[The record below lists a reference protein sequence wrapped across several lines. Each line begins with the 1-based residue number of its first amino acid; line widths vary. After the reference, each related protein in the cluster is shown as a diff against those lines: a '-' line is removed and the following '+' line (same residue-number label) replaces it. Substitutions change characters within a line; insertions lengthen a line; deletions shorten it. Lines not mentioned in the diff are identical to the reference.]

1 MKNLEE
7 IKKMFNLPEITGV
20 SDKQTKYANDLRDQ
34 FIMSSNFDLDLIVK
48 AYESFKKCVL
58 SGRIAAAYAENLAD
72 YDTKNAYV
80 AAYETLEGIAGEDE
94 DWDNGIES
102 YFGRE
107 FARLVV
113 LMNATDARTII
124 DLLTGKQCKAY
135 VEALEA
141 IVAKI
146 EAEAKAEA
154 ATTGEDNDNT
164 ATEETTAEAKKTSYD
179 KSAIMRSAW
188 AKYKAK
194 GNKKTFGE
202 CLKAAWAEAKK
213 AAGVETTVT
222 KRTTK
227 TTRRTS
233 KTSTAV
239 YVG

>member
-1 MKNLEE
+1 MKNIEE

-72 YDTKNAYV
+72 YDTKNTYV

-94 DWDNGIES
+94 DWDSGIES

-113 LMNATDARTII
+113 LMSTTDARTII

-154 ATTGEDNDNT
+154 ATT
-164 ATEETTAEAKKTSYD
+164 EETAAEAKKTSYD

-213 AAGVETTVT
+213 SAGVETTAT
-222 KRTTK
+222 KRTTKTTEKAAK